1 VQVELAECREKAA
14 LGWGRYKHN
23 QQLEELRNL
32 QEQLQEER
40 RLWQETRQEQQQ
52 DLHHKK
58 ETMARLQ
65 VRQTGCRRTSV
76 VSQRIRVQSS
86 C

>member
-32 QEQLQEER
+32 QEQLQAG
-40 RLWQETRQEQQQ
+40 L
-52 DLHHKK
+52 
-58 ETMARLQ
+58 
-65 VRQTGCRRTSV
+65 
-76 VSQRIRVQSS
+76 RIRIHFIPDPDTAFLG
-86 C
+86 

>member
-32 QEQLQEER
+32 QEQLQAGLPIR
-40 RLWQETRQEQQQ
+40 ILFI
-52 DLHHKK
+52 
-58 ETMARLQ
+58 
-65 VRQTGCRRTSV
+65 
-76 VSQRIRVQSS
+76 RIRIQHCRLNTDPDPYSDPIRIRAIMTKN
-86 C
+86 